1 MYVCDTVL
9 IASSIEDHLKKLL
22 RRISQEDCVNTK
34 CASANIFMKWKDS
47 GDLSDGICI
56 ENATSVCCIQIV
68 LIDMLLIY

>member
-9 IASSIEDHLKKLL
+9 IVSSIEDHLKKLL
-22 RRISQEDCVNTK
+22 RRISQEDC
-34 CASANIFMKWKDS
+34 ASIFMKWKDS

-56 ENATSVCCIQIV
+56 DNATSVCCIQIV